1 MSHPDPTDLAAL
13 AIAPARAVLLVIDVQ
28 DKLAAAMPAEPY
40 ARLERNVAVLIEA
53 ARRFAIPVIA
63 TEQYPRGLGATT
75 APVAA
80 ALASHDAG
88 VARFEKVEFSACAA
102 APFGPLW
109 ARHRAAGRDTWIV
122 VGMEAHV
129 CVWRT
134 VRELRGRGAH
144 VHVVADAV
152 CSRADD
158 NRQLALGL
166 MARAGA
172 AITSTETVVF
182 ELLGQAGSDDF
193 KALSK
198 LIR

>member
-1 MSHPDPTDLAAL
+1 MHPTDLA
-13 AIAPARAVLLVIDVQ
+13 IAPRRAVLLVIDIQ
-28 DKLAAAMPAEPY
+28 DKLAAAMPAE
-40 ARLERNVAVLIEA
+40 ACAALQRNTAILLEA

-75 APVAA
+75 PPVAQALDAVA
-80 ALASHDAG
+80 AGGGD
-88 VARFEKVEFSACAA
+88 VARFDKLTFSACAA
-102 APFGPLW
+102 EPFAPLY
-109 ARHRAAGRDTWIV
+109 ARHAAAGRDTWIV

-129 CVWRT
+129 CVMRT

-152 CSRADD
+152 TSRTED
-158 NRQLALGL
+158 NRRIGLGL
-166 MARAGA
+166 MDRAGA
-172 AITSTETVVF
+172 VITSTETVVF
-182 ELLGQAGSDDF
+182 ELLGAAGSDDF